1 MDFERAVAFLKWFNP
16 YEDKGFPAYN
26 EKNFNLERLRSFL
39 KAYRVAYHGL
49 KYVHVTGSKGKS
61 TSCMMIGNYLWKSG
75 YKVGVFTSPYIID
88 ITECIWI
95 DGKNISKDKFAKYVF
110 QLRKFVSGY
119 KGQVLTYFEFL
130 TVIVLQCFVE
140 NGVDFAVIEV
150 GLGGRLDATNIINPE
165 VAVLTTVEKEHTEIL
180 GKTYDKILNEK
191 LGIVIGKKVKKLVVG
206 WQNSSVR
213 KNVKQKVAGVREV
226 IFVDDKSNKSVV
238 YAVLDLLLGKV
249 NVRLLDKIANDFKM
263 IGRFDVRIIKEKI
276 VIFDMAHTENSVM
289 VLLQNLKNMFPA
301 KKFFFLVSIMK
312 NKNVKCILGPI
323 CKFGEEVIVTSSNL
337 ERGYTAERLK
347 DLAKK
352 MNCKV
357 VAISDP
363 ELAYKNLIKKM
374 GANNVFVVTGSHFL
388 IGKILSLKK
397 A

>member
-1 MDFERAVAFLKWFNP
+1 MDFERAVAFLKGFNP